1 MNTITLYIF
10 PLSFYSVQVRRTDKI
25 NTEAAFH
32 GIDEYMVRV
41 EEWYEQLSLTQ
52 TVEQK
57 RVFIATDEPTV
68 IKEAKEK
75 SDFMLL
81 FVSELV

>member
-1 MNTITLYIF
+1 MHVFDVHVHCILYDLILF
-10 PLSFYSVQVRRTDKI
+10 LPLSLYSVQVRRTDKI

-32 GIDEYMVRV
+32 SIDEYMVHV

-68 IKEAKEK
+68 IKEAKDK
-75 SDFMLL
+75 
-81 FVSELV
+81 

>member
-1 MNTITLYIF
+1 MPCTIL
-10 PLSFYSVQVRRTDKI
+10 PLSFYSIQVRRTDKI
-25 NTEAAFH
+25 LSEAAFH
-32 GIDEYMVRV
+32 GIDEYMVHV

-57 RVFIATDEPTV
+57 RVFIATDEPKV
-68 IKEAKEK
+68 IEEAKEM

>member
-1 MNTITLYIF
+1 MILPCTIL
-10 PLSFYSVQVRRTDKI
+10 PLSFYSVNVRRTDKLI
-25 NTEAAFH
+25 WEAAFY
-32 GIDEYMVRV
+32 GIDEYMVHV

-57 RVFIATDEPTV
+57 RVFIATDETTV

-75 SDFMLL
+75 SDFTIL

>member
-1 MNTITLYIF
+1 MPLPCTIL
-10 PLSFYSVQVRRTDKI
+10 PLSFYSVHVRLTDKLI
-25 NTEAAFH
+25 EEAAFY
-32 GIDEYMVRV
+32 GIDEYMVHV
-41 EEWYEQLSLTQ
+41 EEWYKQLSLTQ

-75 SDFMLL
+75 SDFMVL
-81 FVSELV
+81 FVSELM

>member
-1 MNTITLYIF
+1 
-10 PLSFYSVQVRRTDKI
+10 
-25 NTEAAFH
+25 
-32 GIDEYMVRV
+32 MVHV
-41 EEWYEQLSLTQ
+41 EKWYEQLSLTE

-57 RVFIATDEPTV
+57 RVFIATDEPKV

>member
-1 MNTITLYIF
+1 M
-10 PLSFYSVQVRRTDKI
+10 RRTDKLI
-25 NTEAAFH
+25 REAAFY
-32 GIDEYMVRV
+32 GIDEYMVHV
-41 EEWYEQLSLTQ
+41 EKWYEQLSLTQ

>member
-1 MNTITLYIF
+1 MPCTIL

-25 NTEAAFH
+25 NSEAAFH
-32 GIDEYMVRV
+32 GIDEYMVHV
-41 EEWYEQLSLTQ
+41 EKWYEQLSLTE

-57 RVFIATDEPTV
+57 RVFIATDEPKV

>member
-1 MNTITLYIF
+1 MVVPCTIL
-10 PLSFYSVQVRRTDKI
+10 PLSCYSVQVRRTDKI
-25 NTEAAFH
+25 NAEAAFH
-32 GIDEYMVRV
+32 GINEYMVHV

-52 TVEQK
+52 TVEQR

-75 SDFMLL
+75 SDFTIL
-81 FVSELV
+81 FL

>member
-1 MNTITLYIF
+1 M
-10 PLSFYSVQVRRTDKI
+10 RRTDKI
-25 NTEAAFH
+25 NSEAALH
-32 GIDEYMVRV
+32 GIDKYMVHV
-41 EEWYEQLSLTQ
+41 EEWYKQLSLTQ

-57 RVFIATDEPTV
+57 RVFIATDKPTV

>member
-1 MNTITLYIF
+1 M
-10 PLSFYSVQVRRTDKI
+10 RRTDKD
-25 NTEAAFH
+25 TEAAFY
-32 GIDEYMVRV
+32 GIDEYMVHV

-75 SDFMLL
+75 SDFIVL
-81 FVSELV
+81 FVTEVMWMGILTKKY

>member
-1 MNTITLYIF
+1 MILPCTIL
-10 PLSFYSVQVRRTDKI
+10 PLSFYSVHVRRTDKLI
-25 NTEAAFH
+25 WEAAFY
-32 GIDEYMVRV
+32 GIDEYMVHV

-75 SDFMLL
+75 SDFTIL

>member
-1 MNTITLYIF
+1 MPCTIL
-10 PLSFYSVQVRRTDKI
+10 PLSFYSIQVRRTDKI
-25 NTEAAFH
+25 LSEAAFH
-32 GIDEYMVRV
+32 GIDEYMVHV

-57 RVFIATDEPTV
+57 RIFIATDEPKV
-68 IKEAKEK
+68 IEEAKEM